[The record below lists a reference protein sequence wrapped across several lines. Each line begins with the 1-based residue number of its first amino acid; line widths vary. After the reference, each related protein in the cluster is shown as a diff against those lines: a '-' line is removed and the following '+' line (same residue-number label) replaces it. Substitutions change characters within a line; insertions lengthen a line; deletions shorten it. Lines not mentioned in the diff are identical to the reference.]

1 MNDPKDL
8 KTYPKEQRDEILQ
21 AALDFGAGINQLYS
35 LTSISKYIISRA
47 GARRAGVRPKN

>member
-21 AALDFGAGINQLYS
+21 AALDFGAGINQLFS

-47 GARRAGVRPKN
+47 GVSRAGVRPKN